1 MVTLKLLGNWL
12 HNIGMVDNPNW
23 DAELH
28 CVVQVLVT
36 LNQPKTSKINRCSN
50 MPKTLL
56 NTILIDASK
65 YTTAKDSLQDQAP
78 NMLHKIHFS

>member
-36 LNQPKTSKINRCSN
+36 LNQPKTLLKIV
-50 MPKTLL
+50 
-56 NTILIDASK
+56 LINASK